1 MVEQMKVAICL
12 NSDGKIYVGNPWTA
26 PRFVIYEIKQE
37 KNRIEYKR
45 IHEKENPWIE
55 QDESVICDP
64 MMCNDGCSDMV
75 KADLNHL
82 ADHYIILEA
91 IHGCV
96 ALLANLFCSNV
107 QKVLTNGGIEIHPYP
122 VFIKD
127 PDIAIN
133 SFIVSNFS
141 SNDSYNQDNID
152 IIALDP
158 DLK

>member
-1 MVEQMKVAICL
+1 MKVAICS
-12 NSDGKIYVGNPWTA
+12 NEDGNIYTGNPWTA
-26 PRFVIYEIKQE
+26 PNFIIYEIKHE
-37 KNRIEYKR
+37 ENIIEYR
-45 IHEKENPWIE
+45 RVHEKENPWIA

-64 MMCNDGCSDMV
+64 MMCNDGCSDIV
-75 KADLNHL
+75 KEDLNHL

-107 QKVLTNGGIEIHPYP
+107 QKVLTNGGIDIHPFP

-127 PDIAIN
+127 PDMAVN
-133 SFIVSNFS
+133 SFIISNFS
-141 SNDSYNQDNID
+141 SDDPYNKVNIKV
-152 IIALDP
+152 IKLEP